1 MALKILESGIYS
13 HNKMFVLLECIEH
26 TQLLHLFINMIP
38 RLDLKI
44 ILRTFQNLRI
54 SILHKPKIDPCLG
67 SSRQKINEL
76 KIPQSKRYSCLKVDG
91 HEIEP
96 DFVRIGVN
104 LTKPGRIGMYLDT
117 K

>member
-1 MALKILESGIYS
+1 
-13 HNKMFVLLECIEH
+13 
-26 TQLLHLFINMIP
+26 MIP

-104 LTKPGRIGMYLDT
+104 LTKPGRIGIYLDT